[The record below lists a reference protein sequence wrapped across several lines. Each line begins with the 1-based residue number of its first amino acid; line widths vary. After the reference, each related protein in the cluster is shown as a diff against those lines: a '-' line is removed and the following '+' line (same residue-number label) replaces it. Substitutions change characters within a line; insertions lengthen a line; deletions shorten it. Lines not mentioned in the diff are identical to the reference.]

1 MNNNF
6 KDLLKNKNL
15 QAFVSEK
22 NQKFFGL
29 VLTLCALS
37 FFGFFAIKPTVST
50 IIRLQKEISD
60 SQLILNKLG
69 IKINNLTELRKQ
81 YFNLQDDIPIVT
93 SAITVQSDVP
103 LLFGQIQSIGLT
115 SNVTIK
121 KLQNFEVEVLGNDNK
136 TGQNYSSY
144 SFAVGGEGSLENISG
159 FMDKLI
165 NMERVVNIDMFSINK
180 TSNQKD
186 GSIEFDIQGTAFF
199 KDNL

>member
-93 SAITVQSDVP
+93 RAITVQPDVP
-103 LLFGQIQSIGLT
+103 LLFGQIQSVGLT

-121 KLQNFEVEVLGNDNK
+121 KLKNFEVEILGNDNNINK
-136 TGQNYSSY
+136 NYSSY

-180 TSNQKD
+180 TGDQKD
-186 GSIEFDIQGTAFF
+186 GLIEFDIQGTAFF